1 MAEIFIIDDN
11 LASALQLQHAVQAA
25 GFADT
30 QAFALPSVA
39 LAQCRISRPDVVL
52 VDFSMPEMNG
62 VSFIRALQVHAE
74 TRGIAAAL
82 VTGRPPSHFKT
93 EAYEAGALDILTK
106 PVLPAELRL
115 KLQQLV
121 AEAVRRRSLAE
132 SSMTQ
137 SMQRPF
143 VRCLEQLAALH
154 DNPTGKH
161 TERIAAYSVALGRH
175 LGLADAELFALGE
188 GARLHDLGKLTL
200 PDWLVGADTPLNAGE
215 HRRLRGHTVSGFEL
229 LRELP
234 GDMFQSAALIAL
246 NHHENWDGSGYPRGL
261 VGADIP
267 LAARI
272 VAVADAFECI
282 TTIEGHEPA
291 WLVVRAQAVIVADE
305 GRQFDPAVVAAFKL
319 ALQDLIEIKRHF
331 DGDTVFAP
339 AADRPHLPSSLQ
351 GKEA

>member
-1 MAEIFIIDDN
+1 MADIFIIDDN
-11 LASALQLQHAVQAA
+11 LAAALQLQHAVRAA
-25 GFADT
+25 GFAHT
-30 QAFALPSVA
+30 QAFALPSAA

-74 TRGIAAAL
+74 TRDIAAAL
-82 VTGRPPSHFKT
+82 VTGRPPSQFKT

-121 AEAVRRRSLAE
+121 AEAARRRALAAMPAVPKVE
-132 SSMTQ
+132 
-137 SMQRPF
+137 RPF

-161 TERIAAYSVALGRH
+161 TERIAAYAVAIGRH
-175 LGLADAELFALGE
+175 LGLVEAELLALSE
-188 GARLHDLGKLTL
+188 ASRLHDLGKLTL
-200 PDWLVGADTPLNAGE
+200 PDWLVGADMPLNAGE
-215 HRRLRGHTVSGFEL
+215 HQRLRGHTVAGYEL

-234 GDMFQSAALIAL
+234 GDMFQMAALIAL

-261 VGADIP
+261 VGAEIP

-282 TTIEGHEPA
+282 TTIEGHDPA

-305 GRQFDPAVVAAFKL
+305 GLQFDPAVVAS
-319 ALQDLIEIKRHF
+319 LQRAMSDLIGIKRHF
-331 DGDTVFAP
+331 DGDRVFAL
-339 AADRPHLPSSLQ
+339 AADQPHLPSSLVAKQ
-351 GKEA
+351 P

>member
-1 MAEIFIIDDN
+1 MAGIFIIDDN
-11 LASALQLQHAVQAA
+11 LTAALQLQHAVKAA

-30 QAFALPSVA
+30 QAFALPTAA

-62 VSFIRALQVHAE
+62 VSFIRALQGHAE

-82 VTGRPPSHFKT
+82 VTGYPPAHFKT

-132 SSMTQ
+132 WTTTHRLE
-137 SMQRPF
+137 RPF

-161 TERIAAYSVALGRH
+161 TERIAAYAVAIGRQ
-175 LGLADAELFALGE
+175 LGLTDAELGPLGE
-188 GARLHDLGKLTL
+188 AARLHDLGKLTL

-215 HRRLRGHTVSGFEL
+215 HRRLRDHTVSGFEL

-234 GDMFQSAALIAL
+234 GDLFQLAAQIAL
-246 NHHENWDGSGYPRGL
+246 NHHEHWDGSGYPRGL
-261 VGADIP
+261 AGVDIP

-319 ALQDLIEIKRHF
+319 ALPGLIDIKRHF
-331 DGDTVFAP
+331 DGDSVFAP
-339 AADRPHLPSSLQ
+339 VADRPHLPSSLAAR
-351 GKEA
+351 EP